1 MVCTCTNACIHV
13 CMRVCKN
20 YTCVDILSEK
30 HFGQLNASTHLEKI
44 IANLLSSKYNTC
56 SIEIL
61 GSVQTQYVLL
71 EGGLLIN
78 IILK

>member
-1 MVCTCTNACIHV
+1 MHAYMSACVYVKIIHV
-13 CMRVCKN
+13 
-20 YTCVDILSEK
+20 CVDILSEK

-61 GSVQTQYVLL
+61 GSVQT
-71 EGGLLIN
+71 
-78 IILK
+78 